1 MLWNIPVRF
10 HSVCGVYL
18 AEFQGQAC
26 KMLFISPTI
35 GRHNLEDAIDYLE
48 GRDRA
53 QSLPDLK
60 EVIIIRGEYHN
71 MKTYENIIR
80 EGQSLPRNVAYR
92 HANIVSPYDVVNLQ
106 FTSGSTGNPK
116 ASMLT
121 HQ

>member
-1 MLWNIPVRF
+1 
-10 HSVCGVYL
+10 
-18 AEFQGQAC
+18 
-26 KMLFISPTI
+26 MLFISPTI
-35 GRHNLEDAIDYLE
+35 GRHSLEDAINYLA

-53 QSLPDLK
+53 QSLPDLRDI
-60 EVIIIRGEYHN
+60 VIVRGGYQN
-71 MKTYENIIR
+71 LKTYKDVVR
-80 EGQSLPRNVAYR
+80 EGQSFPRNVAYR

>member
-1 MLWNIPVRF
+1 
-10 HSVCGVYL
+10 
-18 AEFQGQAC
+18 
-26 KMLFISPTI
+26 MLFISPTI
-35 GRHNLEDAIDYLE
+35 GRHSLKDAINYLE

-53 QSLPDLK
+53 QSLPDLRDI
-60 EVIIIRGEYHN
+60 VIVRGEYQN
-71 MKTYENIIR
+71 LKTYEDVVQ
-80 EGQSLPRNVAYR
+80 EGQSVPRNVAYR